1 MSIKLPDKW
10 KKILSKIASKDK
22 LLIFLLAGVL
32 LIIINIPVKSS
43 TAKAK
48 NSDTTVKETQADSSY
63 YISAL
68 EKELSQALAE
78 CEGVGRAKVVITAAN
93 NGKSVLYVQKSES
106 ENITDETDS
115 TGGNRRTSQKTSD
128 ESVVYTDSGN
138 TKSPFI
144 TEELVP
150 EIQGVLI
157 LAEGGDDARTVSEIT
172 KAASA
177 LLGISV
183 NKIKVLKMEV

>member
-68 EKELSQALAE
+68 EKELSQALPPEA
-78 CEGVGRAKVVITAAN
+78 G
-93 NGKSVLYVQKSES
+93 Q
-106 ENITDETDS
+106 
-115 TGGNRRTSQKTSD
+115 RRTR
-128 ESVVYTDSGN
+128 
-138 TKSPFI
+138 
-144 TEELVP
+144 
-150 EIQGVLI
+150 
-157 LAEGGDDARTVSEIT
+157 GDRSWMC
-172 KAASA
+172 SF
-177 LLGISV
+177 
-183 NKIKVLKMEV
+183 